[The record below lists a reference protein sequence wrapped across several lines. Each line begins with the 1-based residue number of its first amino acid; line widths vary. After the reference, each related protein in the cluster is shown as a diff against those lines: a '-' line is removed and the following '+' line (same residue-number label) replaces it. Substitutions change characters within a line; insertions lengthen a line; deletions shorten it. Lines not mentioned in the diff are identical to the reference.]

1 MFSRD
6 DVDDMF
12 TKIQGYV
19 KQSMDKEIGYYLN
32 MNAVFVK
39 LLLHD
44 AEKQIVTLKV
54 ETAQIENMSNIEQM
68 NDFISSLSNLTLQD
82 SNNNNTLGKLGSVK
96 NTTNLIENYETLK
109 HDYDILNEKVQ
120 ILTNKNEMLSNENN
134 NLNKN
139 IQENNTTIHQLRNQI
154 RELADGVK
162 NNNANANVENLKK
175 LENEYAEMKKKLD
188 EQVAQYQKLVE
199 NYDKKVSES
208 TQFKTL
214 KKILQEKNTLIVQL
228 KTKVA
233 QYEEK

>member
-12 TKIQGYV
+12 SKIEGYI

-32 MNAVFVK
+32 MNAVFVQ

-44 AEKQIVTLKV
+44 AEKQTITLQV
-54 ETAQIENMSNIEQM
+54 ETAQIENMSNIENM
-68 NDFISSLSNLTLQD
+68 KEFISNLSNLSLNE
-82 SNNNNTLGKLGSVK
+82 SGNKSIGKLGSIS
-96 NTTNLIENYETLK
+96 NTSELIENYETLK
-109 HDYDILNEKVQ
+109 HDYDILNEKVN
-120 ILTNKNEMLSNENN
+120 ILNNKNEMLSNENN
-134 NLNKN
+134 NLNNN
-139 IQENNTTIHQLRNQI
+139 IQENNNTINQLRNQI
-154 RELADGVK
+154 RELVSGGKSND
-162 NNNANANVENLKK
+162 NNSNFDNLKK

-188 EQVAQYQKLVE
+188 KQMEEYQKLVQ

-214 KKILQEKNTLIVQL
+214 KKLLQDKNTLIVQL

-233 QYEEK
+233 KYEEK

>member
-12 TKIQGYV
+12 SKIEGYI

-32 MNAVFVK
+32 MNAVFVQ

-44 AEKQIVTLKV
+44 AEKQTITLQV
-54 ETAQIENMSNIEQM
+54 ETAQIENMSNIENM
-68 NDFISSLSNLTLQD
+68 NDFISSLSNLNLPD
-82 SNNNNTLGKLGSVK
+82 SQNKSIGKLSSIS
-96 NTTNLIENYETLK
+96 NISELIENYETLK
-109 HDYDILNEKVQ
+109 HDYDILNEKVN
-120 ILTNKNEMLSNENN
+120 ILNNKNEMLSNENN

-139 IQENNTTIHQLRNQI
+139 IQENNDTINQLRNQI
-154 RELADGVK
+154 RELVSGGKSND
-162 NNNANANVENLKK
+162 NNSNFDNLKK

-188 EQVAQYQKLVE
+188 KQMEEYQKLVQ

-214 KKILQEKNTLIVQL
+214 KKLLQDKNTLIVQL

-233 QYEEK
+233 KYEEK

>member
-12 TKIQGYV
+12 SKIEGYI

-32 MNAVFVK
+32 MNAVFVQ

-44 AEKQIVTLKV
+44 AEKQTITLQV
-54 ETAQIENMSNIEQM
+54 ETAQIENMSNIENM
-68 NDFISSLSNLTLQD
+68 NDFISSLSNLNLSDTQNK
-82 SNNNNTLGKLGSVK
+82 SIGKLSSIS
-96 NTTNLIENYETLK
+96 NTSELIENYETLK
-109 HDYDILNEKVQ
+109 HDYDILNEKVN
-120 ILTNKNEMLSNENN
+120 ILNNKNEMLSNENN
-134 NLNKN
+134 NLNNN
-139 IQENNTTIHQLRNQI
+139 IQENNNTINQLRNQI
-154 RELADGVK
+154 RELVSGGKSND
-162 NNNANANVENLKK
+162 NVSNFDNLKK

-188 EQVAQYQKLVE
+188 KQMEEYQKLVQ

-214 KKILQEKNTLIVQL
+214 KKLLQDKNTLIVQL

-233 QYEEK
+233 KYEEK

>member
-12 TKIQGYV
+12 SKIEGYI

-32 MNAVFVK
+32 MNAVFVQ

-44 AEKQIVTLKV
+44 AEKQTITLQV
-54 ETAQIENMSNIEQM
+54 ETAQIENMSNIENM
-68 NDFISSLSNLTLQD
+68 NDFISSLSNLNLPD
-82 SNNNNTLGKLGSVK
+82 SQNKSIGKLSSIS
-96 NTTNLIENYETLK
+96 NTSELIENYETLK
-109 HDYDILNEKVQ
+109 HDYDILNEKVN
-120 ILTNKNEMLSNENN
+120 ILNNKNEMLSNENN
-134 NLNKN
+134 NLNNN
-139 IQENNTTIHQLRNQI
+139 IQENNNTINQLRNQI
-154 RELADGVK
+154 RELVSGGKSND
-162 NNNANANVENLKK
+162 NNSNFDNLKK

-188 EQVAQYQKLVE
+188 KQMEEYQKLVQ

-214 KKILQEKNTLIVQL
+214 KKLLQDKNTLIVQL

-233 QYEEK
+233 KYEEK

>member
-12 TKIQGYV
+12 SKIEGYI

-32 MNAVFVK
+32 MNAVFVQ

-44 AEKQIVTLKV
+44 AEKQTITLQV
-54 ETAQIENMSNIEQM
+54 ETAQIENMSNIENM
-68 NDFISSLSNLTLQD
+68 KEFISNLSNLSLNE
-82 SNNNNTLGKLGSVK
+82 SGNKSIGKLGSIS
-96 NTTNLIENYETLK
+96 NTSELIENYETLK
-109 HDYDILNEKVQ
+109 HDYDILNEKVN
-120 ILTNKNEMLSNENN
+120 ILNNKNEMLSNENN

-139 IQENNTTIHQLRNQI
+139 IQENNDTINQLRNQI
-154 RELADGVK
+154 RELVSGGKSND
-162 NNNANANVENLKK
+162 NNSNFDNLKK

-188 EQVAQYQKLVE
+188 KQMEEYQKLVQ

-214 KKILQEKNTLIVQL
+214 KKLLQDKNTLIVQL

-233 QYEEK
+233 KYEEK

>member
-12 TKIQGYV
+12 SKIEGYI

-32 MNAVFVK
+32 MNAVFVQ

-44 AEKQIVTLKV
+44 AEKQTITLQV
-54 ETAQIENMSNIEQM
+54 ETAQIENMSNIENM
-68 NDFISSLSNLTLQD
+68 NDFISSLSNLTLSDNQNK
-82 SNNNNTLGKLGSVK
+82 SLGKLSSIS
-96 NTTNLIENYETLK
+96 NTSELIENYETLK
-109 HDYDILNEKVQ
+109 HDYDILNEKVN
-120 ILTNKNEMLSNENN
+120 ILNNKNEMLSNENN
-134 NLNKN
+134 NLNNN
-139 IQENNTTIHQLRNQI
+139 IQENNNTINQLRNQI
-154 RELADGVK
+154 RELVSGGKSND
-162 NNNANANVENLKK
+162 NNSNFDNLKK

-188 EQVAQYQKLVE
+188 KQMEEYQKLVQ

-214 KKILQEKNTLIVQL
+214 KKLLQDKNTLIVQL

-233 QYEEK
+233 KYEEK

>member
-12 TKIQGYV
+12 SKIEGYI

-32 MNAVFVK
+32 MNAVFVQ

-44 AEKQIVTLKV
+44 AEKQTITLQV
-54 ETAQIENMSNIEQM
+54 ETAQIENMSNIENM
-68 NDFISSLSNLTLQD
+68 NDFISSLSNLNLPDTQNK
-82 SNNNNTLGKLGSVK
+82 SIGKLSSIS
-96 NTTNLIENYETLK
+96 NTSELIENYETLK
-109 HDYDILNEKVQ
+109 HDYDILNEKVN
-120 ILTNKNEMLSNENN
+120 ILNNKNEMLSNENN
-134 NLNKN
+134 NLNNN
-139 IQENNTTIHQLRNQI
+139 IQENNNTINQLRNQI
-154 RELADGVK
+154 RELVSGGKSND
-162 NNNANANVENLKK
+162 NVSNFDNLKK

-188 EQVAQYQKLVE
+188 KQMEEYQKLVQ

-214 KKILQEKNTLIVQL
+214 KKLLQDKNTLIVQL

-233 QYEEK
+233 KYEEK

>member
-12 TKIQGYV
+12 SKIEGYI

-32 MNAVFVK
+32 MNAVFVQ

-44 AEKQIVTLKV
+44 AEKQTITLQV
-54 ETAQIENMSNIEQM
+54 ETAQIENMSNIENM
-68 NDFISSLSNLTLQD
+68 NDFISSLSNLNLPETQNK
-82 SNNNNTLGKLGSVK
+82 SIGKLSSIS
-96 NTTNLIENYETLK
+96 NTSELIENYETLK
-109 HDYDILNEKVQ
+109 HDYDILNEKVN
-120 ILTNKNEMLSNENN
+120 ILNNKNEMLSNENN
-134 NLNKN
+134 NLNNN
-139 IQENNTTIHQLRNQI
+139 IQENNNTINQLRNQI
-154 RELADGVK
+154 RELVSGGKSND
-162 NNNANANVENLKK
+162 NVSNFDNLKK

-188 EQVAQYQKLVE
+188 KQMEEYQKLVQ

-214 KKILQEKNTLIVQL
+214 KKLLQDKNTLIVQL

-233 QYEEK
+233 KYEEK